1 MGITG
6 WTLLDIGIII
16 LFLAAAVIIRK
27 LVILALSLLPVKRL
41 LGEHTTKVLLFLY
54 ALFIIGLFIY
64 FLFFY

>member
-6 WTLLDIGIII
+6 WTLLDIGIIM

-41 LGEHTTKVLLFLY
+41 LGEHTTKV
-54 ALFIIGLFIY
+54 